1 MNEFLNL
8 EEIEFKYLRNTL
20 TINRNSQREVRMP
33 Q

>member
-8 EEIEFKYLRNTL
+8 EEIEFKYLRNML
-20 TINRNSQREVRMP
+20 TINRNSQREIRMP